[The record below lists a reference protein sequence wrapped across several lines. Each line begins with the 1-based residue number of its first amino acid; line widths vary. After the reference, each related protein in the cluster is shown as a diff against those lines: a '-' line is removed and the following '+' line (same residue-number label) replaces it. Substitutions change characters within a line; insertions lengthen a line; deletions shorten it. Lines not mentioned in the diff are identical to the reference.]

1 MLRSDAIFAVSPSD
15 SASRALFSTWREPAM
30 DVLPCTA
37 LSIVI
42 HYRTSFSRDFQ
53 IYYISV
59 GRFMLFY
66 KYVNIA
72 RKMRMRMR
80 MRGGSPLTDSKDM

>member
-1 MLRSDAIFAVSPSD
+1 
-15 SASRALFSTWREPAM
+15 M

-42 HYRTSFSRDFQ
+42 HYRTSFGHDFQ

-59 GRFMLFY
+59 GRFMFY

-72 RKMRMRMR
+72 RKLRMRMRMRMR
-80 MRGGSPLTDSKDM
+80 MRGGSPLTGSKEM